1 MKLKKIVALLL
12 SVVTVG
18 SCLSFSAC
26 RKDDVIKDGK
36 TVNIQISKSG
46 YGEEYIREIATAFET
61 AYAAEGYKINIL
73 EPDPNFG
80 TTNALN
86 AMRLSDASGYDI
98 VFPGSVFIEDVV
110 DHVEFG
116 TIVEPLDD
124 IYALPA
130 IDFNGNDESKTLEQK
145 LERLV
150 SNESGKRTICTP
162 DGKYWGF
169 ARVGSVRGVVTNTKA
184 LEANG
189 LDFEDD
195 YAYTTDQFVA
205 NMHTISAKGDMRPMI
220 WGGDNAATYS
230 VGTVLTSLRQI
241 MTEEEYQEFSTFY
254 GMYEKAGNKIP
265 ADGWKYRI
273 YHDALQPTMEFL
285 METWDTNN
293 AMEGS
298 YSMRHDDAHGYLM
311 LGDKAVY
318 MFDGE
323 YFYNEVRVNYPEYL
337 DDIRMMNRP
346 VSSYLGLRL
355 DLCGTDHDV
364 GYGKNVNAHCAKCD
378 EILALG
384 CKMYDEDKTATE
396 IKTALQALNANITDG
411 QVSEIMRARG
421 VAYGGPAS
429 GYIMKC
435 SDVKDI
441 AKLFLRML
449 ASDDAAEV
457 YAKSGMLS
465 AFSTAGLSDDVD
477 EFVKD
482 CFRIDRQWT
491 SIGDTHG
498 DPYAPASRMGF
509 VLSPYSATI
518 GKNVND
524 FMSDKDRDYGILAK
538 DCLATIVE
546 TEHSKNWANWIT
558 TKASLAVG
566 ENMFEGYTGNEIPDV
581 K

>member
-18 SCLSFSAC
+18 SCLSFTAC
-26 RKDDVIKDGK
+26 KKDGIIDDGK
-36 TVNIQISKSG
+36 TVNIQITKSG
-46 YGEEYIREIATAFET
+46 YGEEYIKEMAAAFEEV
-61 AYAAEGYKINIL
+61 YAEEGYKINIL

-80 TTNALN
+80 TTQALN
-86 AMRLSDASGYDI
+86 AMRLADASGYDI

-116 TIVEPLDD
+116 TIVESLDD
-124 IYALPA
+124 IYKLPA
-130 IDFNGNDESKTLEQK
+130 IDFEGNEESKTLEQK
-145 LERLV
+145 LARLV
-150 SNESGKRTICTP
+150 ATESGKRAICTP

-169 ARVGSVRGVVTNTKA
+169 ARVGSVRGVVTNTKV
-184 LEANG
+184 LEQNG
-189 LDFEDD
+189 LDFEED
-195 YAYTTDQFVA
+195 YPYTTDQFLDC
-205 NMHTISAKGDMRPMI
+205 MHKISANDMRPMI

-241 MTEEEYQEFSTFY
+241 MTDEEYAEFSTFY
-254 GMYEKAGNKIP
+254 KMYEDAGDKIP
-265 ADGWKYRI
+265 KDGWKYRI

-285 METWDTNN
+285 METWDTQN

-298 YSMRHDDAHGYLM
+298 YGMRHDDAHGYLM
-311 LGDKAVY
+311 LGQAAY

-355 DLCGTDHDV
+355 ELCGKDHNV
-364 GYGKNVNAHCAKCD
+364 GYSDDRNVDVHCADCD
-378 EILALG
+378 KMLALG
-384 CKMYDEDKTATE
+384 CKMYDEDKSAAD
-396 IKTALQALNANITDG
+396 IKTALQALNANVTDF
-411 QVSEIMRARG
+411 QVAEIMRARG

-429 GYIMKC
+429 GYIMKA

-465 AFSTAGLSDDVD
+465 AFSTAGLSSDVD

-509 VLSPYSATI
+509 VLSPYSATV

-524 FMSDKDRDYGILAK
+524 FMSDKDRDYGVLAK
-538 DCLATIVE
+538 ECLKTVVE
-546 TEHSKNWANWIT
+546 AEHQKNWENWIT
-558 TKASLAVG
+558 TKASLTVG
-566 ENMFEGYTGNEIPDV
+566 DEAFNGYTGNR
-581 K
+581 